1 MQYLSHIICYHQH
14 SATWCYRFSV
24 IYKVVLNSIS
34 KPALW
39 KEMKNI
45 PHSSIYLY
53 LRIVYIIYLS
63 TWQIHNRS
71 HLLHLFGYRVFAINK
86 SAHFVFY
93 IDSAAITK
101 NINGA
106 TKEAAEC
113 HIIVKILAD
122 SNDPINTIIKM
133 SIS

>member
-1 MQYLSHIICYHQH
+1 MKRNEKYASQLNLSVLANSIYYLSIN
-14 SATWCYRFSV
+14 
-24 IYKVVLNSIS
+24 L
-34 KPALW
+34 
-39 KEMKNI
+39 
-45 PHSSIYLY
+45 
-53 LRIVYIIYLS
+53 
-63 TWQIHNRS
+63 QIHNRS
-71 HLLHLFGYRVFAINK
+71 HLLHLFGDRVFAINK
-86 SAHFVFY
+86 SAHSVFY

-113 HIIVKILAD
+113 HIIVTILAD